1 MDVNKVIALKVK
13 DARNKK
19 KMSAESVAN
28 ILNLSK
34 GAYSN
39 IENAKVDFTF
49 KRLEEISKAL
59 DIDITEISPYSN
71 SNTQISHGS
80 GNNIN
85 GCDTVNIQTDPVLID
100 SIQACIKSLE
110 FTLSLMTNKK

>member
-13 DARNKK
+13 EARSKK
-19 KMSAESVAN
+19 NLSAEAVAN
-28 ILNLSK
+28 LLNLSK

-49 KRLEEISKAL
+49 KRLEDISRAL

-85 GCDTVNIQTDPVLID
+85 GCDTVNIQADPSLID
-100 SIQACIKSLE
+100 SIKICIDSLQD
-110 FTLSLMTNKK
+110 TLKLLHKK